1 MISLIFPYGLK
12 LARVINALDK
22 EMDYEIIV
30 AGSSHKSLEGKGI
43 KFVKDVDLATT
54 LIKCIEESKGEYI
67 ILLNDRVKDINKC
80 ISDLMERA
88 KKGADIVI
96 GKRAKKSRIA
106 KMFVNL
112 LFPKSR
118 AVEDPLSEVFLIKRE
133 VVNKTRLYPVGC
145 KILLEILAKGKYAKV
160 EEIPV
165 EVARGEGFNES
176 YSNYSKHLLRVA
188 WEEGEIFR
196 FVKFGVVGGAAVI
209 LNEFILWLLMNKLH
223 LLLAGFISIE
233 TSILFS
239 FLLNEI
245 WTFKDRGK
253 RGAREFLKRAAK
265 FNLATLVGLLINL
278 SILLLLTSLAGIHPL
293 KANIA
298 GIAAAF
304 IWNFFAH
311 NLWTWYR

>member
-12 LARVINALDK
+12 LAKVIDSLDS
-22 EMDYEIIV
+22 EEYEIIV
-30 AGSSHKSLEGKGI
+30 AGSPHKKLGDRGV
-43 KFVKDVDLATT
+43 KFVKDADLATT

-67 ILLNDRVKDINKC
+67 ILLNDRVKNINKC
-80 ISDLMERA
+80 ISELV
-88 KKGADIVI
+88 KKAEEGADIVI
-96 GKRAKKSRIA
+96 GRRGSKSRLA

-118 AVEDPLSEVFLIKRE
+118 LVEDPLSEIFLIKRE
-133 VVNKTRLYPVGC
+133 VVEKIKLYPVGC
-145 KILLEILAKGKYAKV
+145 KILLEVLAKGKYNRI

-165 EVARGEGFNES
+165 ELGKGGNFNES

-188 WEEGEIFR
+188 WEEGEIKR
-196 FVKFGVVGGAAVI
+196 FVKFGIVGGVAVM
-209 LNEFILWLLMNKLH
+209 LNEFLLWLLMNKLH

-233 TSILFS
+233 GSILFS

-245 WTFKDRGK
+245 WTFKDRGEK
-253 RGAREFLKRAAK
+253 GLREFFKRAAK
-265 FNLATLVGLLINL
+265 FNLATLVGLIINL
-278 SILLLLTSLAGIHPL
+278 SFLVLLSSLAGIHPL
-293 KANIA
+293 KANIV